1 MSYLVVHASSIDLI
15 HWRPFRHVRL
25 RPFASV
31 EAVAAVVDQF
41 VRLNLAKSQLFSN
54 CIKVVKSPLLFKV

>member
-1 MSYLVVHASSIDLI
+1 MSHLVVHASSIYLI

-25 RPFASV
+25 WPFARV
-31 EAVAAVVDQF
+31 ETVAAVVNQF

-54 CIKVVKSPLLFKV
+54 CIKVVKYPLLF

>member
-1 MSYLVVHASSIDLI
+1 MSHLVGHASSIYLI

-25 RPFASV
+25 WPFARV

-41 VRLNLAKSQLFSN
+41 VRLNLSKSQLLGD
-54 CIKVVKSPLLFKV
+54 CIKIIKYPLLF